1 MAQDGSEGS
10 AKEDAMT
17 RYALLATLPLLL
29 SACGARSYSD
39 AWEVQKARCTAP
51 DFEVCA
57 QIAYAARDAMGGPTQ
72 PQQPFVLSQPI
83 ID

>member
-1 MAQDGSEGS
+1 
-10 AKEDAMT
+10 MT

-51 DFEVCA
+51 DFNVCA
-57 QIAYAARDAMGGPTQ
+57 EIGHEARAAMGGPTQ